1 VKYQESQKF
10 NQWWLWL
17 LNLGVLG
24 LVLWGAYQEL
34 QAGMPLW
41 QVLLGV
47 GLFAALALI
56 PMAMI
61 ELRTT
66 ITDDGVEVRFW
77 PFSRRRIFKSEIKS
91 MHVRSYSP
99 IGEYGGWGYRI
110 GGSAGKAYNMMG
122 NRGLQLELHDGEKIL
137 IGTQRPEELSDFVKE
152 WLTEADALT
161 DEVVELKLKE
171 LREDKLER

>member
-1 VKYQESQKF
+1 MKYQESQKF

-17 LNLGVLG
+17 LNFAVMGGVIYG
-24 LVLWGAYQEL
+24 GYQEF
-34 QAGMPLW
+34 QGGMPLW

-47 GLFAALALI
+47 GICVALFLI

-66 ITDDGVEVRFW
+66 ITDDGVEVKFW
-77 PFSRRRIFKSEIKS
+77 PFSKRRIFKSEIRS

-99 IGEYGGWGYRI
+99 VGEYGGWGYRR
-110 GGSAGKAYNMMG
+110 GPAGKAYNMMG
-122 NRGLQLELHDGEKIL
+122 NRGLQLELNSGEKIL
-137 IGTQRPEELSDFVKE
+137 IGTQRPEELSAFVKE
-152 WLTEADALT
+152 WLEEADVLT

-171 LREDKLER
+171 LRKDKLER

>member
-1 VKYQESQKF
+1 MQYRESQKF

-17 LNLGVLG
+17 LNLGLMGIVF
-24 LVLWGAYQEL
+24 WGAYQEY
-34 QAGMPLW
+34 QDGMPLW
-41 QVLLGV
+41 QALLAIALV
-47 GLFAALALI
+47 AVFALVPLAL
-56 PMAMI
+56 I

-99 IGEYGGWGYRI
+99 LGEYGGWGYRL
-110 GGSAGKAYNMMG
+110 GASAGKAYNTMG

-137 IGTQRPEELSDFVKE
+137 IGTQRPEELSVFVHE
-152 WLTEADALT
+152 WLAEADVLT
-161 DEVVELKLKE
+161 EEVVELKLKE
-171 LREDKLER
+171 LREDKLKR